1 MARSGGTTQASL
13 QPQKSGA
20 GRHTID
26 TINKK
31 TVTNRGT
38 IDTINRLSGVQ
49 VLAVPPDLPNSV
61 TQGFS
66 IEHHKILAQPD
77 RHKSDQIGTIDTCQN
92 EDATIGRTKA
102 QNPRCSAQKKGWLQ
116 RHETLT
122 DRSLQAFLPA
132 LSVRTWDEIRHR
144 YNLKKAAQVG
154 TRSTQIGSNRHD
166 RHMPKR
172 GSKVACCKEKARLSP
187 IKPD

>member
-26 TINKK
+26 TTYEK

-38 IDTINRLSGVQ
+38 IDTINRLSGAQ

-66 IEHHKILAQPD
+66 IEHRKILAQPD

-92 EDATIGRTKA
+92 ENATIGLLA
-102 QNPRCSAQKKGWLQ
+102 AKK
-116 RHETLT
+116 
-122 DRSLQAFLPA
+122 
-132 LSVRTWDEIRHR
+132 
-144 YNLKKAAQVG
+144 
-154 TRSTQIGSNRHD
+154 
-166 RHMPKR
+166 
-172 GSKVACCKEKARLSP
+172 
-187 IKPD
+187 

>member
-31 TVTNRGT
+31 TGANRGT
-38 IDTINRLSGVQ
+38 IDTINRLSGAQ

-66 IEHHKILAQPD
+66 IEHRKILAQRD
-77 RHKSDQIGTIDTCQN
+77 RHKSAQIGTIDTCQN
-92 EDATIGRTKA
+92 EDVELRLLAAKKKA
-102 QNPRCSAQKKGWLQ
+102 RSSLKRLDRAKSIPSSWREACKRLQ
-116 RHETLT
+116 REEQAAAWDIEKR
-122 DRSLQAFLPA
+122 DRARKSSIGMSGCSSIYFQRLRHWNEAHKLPRPA
-132 LSVRTWDEIRHR
+132 YAE
-144 YNLKKAAQVG
+144 VG
-154 TRSTQIGSNRHD
+154 VFSS
-166 RHMPKR
+166 PKT
-172 GSKVACCKEKARLSP
+172 
-187 IKPD
+187 